1 MPTEEENRNELER
14 WLAPAFHT
22 YREVCLRHAL
32 FTRRTLRVDL
42 LAIPKDENFSDI
54 TLAFEVKGHEE
65 WDIPNLAHAL
75 KQASD
80 YVLGVV
86 TADPAVPYEHVG
98 KRVMA
103 TIVWPM
109 WHARGLGENRSHRDG
124 ILEGMRH
131 MAGYHRVGAAYVTD
145 AYKER
150 PLVLTVGNE
159 VWVSSR
165 GWRSDARNILAGK
178 RQLGSQ
184 RFNILDELK
193 GIS

>member
-1 MPTEEENRNELER
+1 MSTEEENRNELER

-22 YREVCLRHAL
+22 YREVCIRHAL
-32 FTRRTLRVDL
+32 FTRRTLRV
-42 LAIPKDENFSDI
+42 
-54 TLAFEVKGHEE
+54 
-65 WDIPNLAHAL
+65 
-75 KQASD
+75 
-80 YVLGVV
+80 
-86 TADPAVPYEHVG
+86 
-98 KRVMA
+98 
-103 TIVWPM
+103 
-109 WHARGLGENRSHRDG
+109 
-124 ILEGMRH
+124 
-131 MAGYHRVGAAYVTD
+131 YVTS

-165 GWRSDARNILAGK
+165 GWRTDARNILAGK